1 MAASHEKK
9 ETTDI
14 EFAAAQSTAPPRE
27 VEGTNL
33 STVEV
38 MQEAPRELLHTDLSV
53 AQGEEVISSEGF
65 LVSEQPGPDPSSET
79 PLQLLRPSFGMESES
94 APQPTQ
100 PEPAP
105 AEPAP
110 AEPEPEPAPASATQG
125 NFSFCPE
132 CGTKNNSGAQF
143 CGSCGHN
150 LK

>member
-1 MAASHEKK
+1 MSQPAVAIKVESLP
-9 ETTDI
+9 I
-14 EFAAAQSTAPPRE
+14 
-27 VEGTNL
+27 VEGEAVGAVPQLTN
-33 STVEV
+33 
-38 MQEAPRELLHTDLSV
+38 H
-53 AQGEEVISSEGF
+53 
-65 LVSEQPGPDPSSET
+65 
-79 PLQLLRPSFGMESES
+79 ES

-110 AEPEPEPAPASATQG
+110 AEPEPELAPASATQG